1 MSELTGRGLDHLIE
15 QNQTELGF
23 LSAYGGGETPEELM
37 KLISEAIISDMHL
50 TVHEEGVLLEVSGE
64 NLPLVPSDLK
74 RRGFV
79 HGNLSKQG
87 VKVVITDFGPE
98 QKRFIERLVEFI
110 QNE

>member
-1 MSELTGRGLDHLIE
+1 
-15 QNQTELGF
+15 
-23 LSAYGGGETPEELM
+23 M
-37 KLISEAIISDMHL
+37 KLISEAIISDMDL

-64 NLPLVPSDLK
+64 NLPLVQSDLK